1 MGAWSCTILGS
12 DDTLDMLDDI
22 KGYLFE
28 EIEKDYF
35 ISDSDR
41 DNFLFYPLET
51 MKEDEEPNELDAKIK
66 EFFGNLILDKNSDV
80 YKYNKEQ
87 WFLVVSSIAMAYG
100 LEIPNELKKLAI
112 NEAKNDS
119 WAKTD
124 NERKSYMKAFI
135 DAINRYETGKPLFE
149 PTEGLFDKLMSPDT
163 TEKNISW
170 VGKQ

>member
-12 DDTLDMLDDI
+12 DDTLDILDNI
-22 KGYLFE
+22 KAYLFE

-51 MKEDEEPNELDAKIK
+51 MEEEPNELNSKVK
-66 EFFGNLILDKNSDV
+66 EFFGKWILDANSEV
-80 YKYNKEQ
+80 YKFNDEQ

-100 LEIPNELKKLAI
+100 LEIPNKLKKLAL

-119 WAKTD
+119 WGKTD
-124 NERKSYMKAFI
+124 EERKSYMKAFI
-135 DAINRYETGKPLFE
+135 EALNRYETGKPLFE
-149 PTEGLFDKLMSPDT
+149 PTEGLFDQIMNSNT
-163 TEKNISW
+163 TKKDISW
-170 VGKQ
+170 IGKQ